1 MGATTV
7 GTGGDCGRP
16 QLLGWGP
23 TTYWS
28 PNVLAVVF
36 KKQEI
41 SQQVLILL
49 SVTPSFHIN
58 YSSLRRH
65 FCRYSTSQSA
75 EATRMQDL
83 ASEFKKKFPGVIPRI
98 ITAGVAPSCTYPQSG
113 LWLTQRP
120 GVGTQSLVP
129 LNFSAVV
136 APLRI
141 EIGKYIANIKS
152 RPM

>member
-83 ASEFKKKFPGVIPRI
+83 ASEFKKKFPGVIPPGP
-98 ITAGVAPSCTYPQSG
+98 TAGGGDPSRTHSPPARPLACAPVSG
-113 LWLTQRP
+113 SKPWSPSTFQPRLRP
-120 GVGTQSLVP
+120 
-129 LNFSAVV
+129 
-136 APLRI
+136 
-141 EIGKYIANIKS
+141 
-152 RPM
+152 